1 MKRTFVLDTNALIY
15 NSQAIYK
22 FGNNNV
28 VLPFVVLEEVDGLKT
43 REGLT
48 GASAR
53 QVNRELEKIR
63 NLALEQGS
71 TLSQGVDLPTGG
83 RFQIWSSKV
92 EVKSPLDSKKADNII
107 ITTALEV
114 QRMRPDEKVTLI
126 SKDINVRIKC
136 DSIGIE
142 AEDFFDTVQV
152 DRLYSGIVETQYLS
166 KESLDDLYSDKAL
179 DVCDDLEEEVL
190 NSLSENEYGRISAHQ
205 GNTNALVKYVS
216 EGEGQN
222 KRWSAEIV
230 GKQRAWKI
238 EGRDSEQKYALDA
251 LLDPSVSLVTISGA
265 AGTGKTLLALAA
277 ALEQTN
283 LFPNEKREKKYRE
296 EDDGPG
302 SSYPYRRIIMSRP
315 LEPFHK
321 EIGFLPGSI
330 EDKMDPWLA
339 PVWDNLEFLFRGEDG
354 KKTIDMLREQGIFEI
369 RALTHLRGSSIRD
382 AFIIVDEA
390 QNLNQHEMKTIITR
404 AGHNSKLILIGDVEQ
419 IDNQHLDRRNSGLSV
434 VAELF
439 RDSKIAAHITLTKGQ
454 RSKLATLAVERFQ

>member
-1 MKRTFVLDTNALIY
+1 M
-15 NSQAIYK
+15 
-22 FGNNNV
+22 
-28 VLPFVVLEEVDGLKT
+28 
-43 REGLT
+43 
-48 GASAR
+48 
-53 QVNRELEKIR
+53 
-63 NLALEQGS
+63 
-71 TLSQGVDLPTGG
+71 
-83 RFQIWSSKV
+83 
-92 EVKSPLDSKKADNII
+92 
-107 ITTALEV
+107 
-114 QRMRPDEKVTLI
+114 
-126 SKDINVRIKC
+126 
-136 DSIGIE
+136 
-142 AEDFFDTVQV
+142 
-152 DRLYSGIVETQYLS
+152 
-166 KESLDDLYSDKAL
+166 
-179 DVCDDLEEEVL
+179 
-190 NSLSENEYGRISAHQ
+190 
-205 GNTNALVKYVS
+205 
-216 EGEGQN
+216 
-222 KRWSAEIV
+222 
-230 GKQRAWKI
+230 
-238 EGRDSEQKYALDA
+238 
-251 LLDPSVSLVTISGA
+251 SLVTISGA